1 MPLSVVL
8 GCGQRSVAHVRR
20 NVTFNLLV
28 GDVSEIARMN
38 GAMYA
43 LDPPVPLGGQ
53 VSQGTQTYSMSQCAP
68 VPART

>member
-8 GCGQRSVAHVRR
+8 GCGQRSSALVCR

-38 GAMYA
+38 GATYA
-43 LDPPVPLGGQ
+43 LDPPVPLGEH
-53 VSQGTQTYSMSQCAP
+53 VSQGTQTYSMSQYAS